1 MRPPNYSECKR
12 LEDEVTERLEKL
24 RQLMTTQLA
33 LFTEDNQSEFIRLDR
48 ELENTVGGKERR
60 VGALRQH
67 QKDQAVQLHAV
78 FVELRVARV

>member
-1 MRPPNYSECKR
+1 MKLPVALKNYDSLRR
-12 LEDEVTERLEKL
+12 LSLLCSQKTIK
-24 RQLMTTQLA
+24 A
-33 LFTEDNQSEFIRLDR
+33 SLFGSTV

-78 FVELRVARV
+78 FLELPVARL